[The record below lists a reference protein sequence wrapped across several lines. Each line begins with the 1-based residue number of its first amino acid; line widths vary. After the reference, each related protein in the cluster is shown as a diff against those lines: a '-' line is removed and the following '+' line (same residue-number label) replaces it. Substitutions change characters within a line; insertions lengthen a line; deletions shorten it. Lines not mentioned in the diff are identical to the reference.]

1 MVSMEER
8 ESASY
13 KEKYIFLHLYD
24 RITAAQESLAFE
36 AKEKEIQSA
45 LTDAIPCSVAQPLER
60 GYKNYYFIIQGE
72 ISWTTS

>member
-24 RITAAQESLAFE
+24 RITAAQENLAFE
-36 AKEKEIQSA
+36 AQEKEIQST
-45 LTDAIPCSVAQPLER
+45 LTDAMLNESITTQAFVALVVHAYEHTR
-60 GYKNYYFIIQGE
+60 
-72 ISWTTS
+72 

>member
-24 RITAAQESLAFE
+24 RITAAQENLAFE
-36 AKEKEIQSA
+36 AQEKEIQST
-45 LTDAIPCSVAQPLER
+45 LTDAMLNESITTQAFVALVVHAYE
-60 GYKNYYFIIQGE
+60 
-72 ISWTTS
+72 

>member
-45 LTDAIPCSVAQPLER
+45 LTDAMLNESITTQAFVALVVHAYE
-60 GYKNYYFIIQGE
+60 
-72 ISWTTS
+72 